1 MLFSKFHIKHD
12 YDRIQEIWAQLYC
25 EKQHSFFVS
34 WGWFDVWLAQ
44 LDEHAN
50 VSLVVGFE
58 NNQPQLAFFLGEIQK
73 RFLGLPIMKQFFIN
87 STGVALLDDLMIEY
101 NAIPSLQRD
110 SLLGDNYLHSYSVLE
125 LLDSNIMSPASS
137 ITFPGFSSLPN
148 DLKDLQANGYYFENR
163 AADSRYVDLS
173 QVRAN
178 ENTYLGLIS
187 RNKRSQI
194 NRSNRLLQSFGELR
208 IHKAATVAESLEMY
222 RMMISLHQKS
232 WQLRGQSGAFSN
244 RFLTG
249 FHEGLIKSNNRQVEI
264 YSISAGEH
272 VIGYIYGFIS
282 QDGFLY
288 YQSGFDDF
296 DDNKIK
302 PGLSSHALLIDYMAQ
317 RNLNCYDFL
326 VGDEDYKRSL
336 ATDSNRLNWF
346 TLYRQDKPT
355 RMMMQLR
362 KIKRWFNRRFC
373 R

>member
-12 YDRIQEIWAQLYC
+12 YDRIQEIWTQLYC

-34 WGWFDVWLAQ
+34 WSWFDVWLTQ
-44 LDEHAN
+44 LGEHAD
-50 VSLVVGFE
+50 VSLVVGFD
-58 NNQPQLAFFLGEIQK
+58 NDQPQLAFFLGEIQK
-73 RFLGLPIMKQFFIN
+73 RILGFPIMKQFYIN

-110 SLLGDNYLHSYSVLE
+110 SLLGDSYSLLE
-125 LLDSNIMSPASS
+125 LLDSNIMSSASS
-137 ITFPGFSSLPN
+137 ITFPGFSCLPN
-148 DLKDLQANGYYFENR
+148 DLKELQANGYYFENR

-178 ENTYLGLIS
+178 DDAYLGLIS

-194 NRSNRLLQSFGELR
+194 NRSNRLLQSLGDLR
-208 IHKAATVAESLEMY
+208 IHKAVTVAESLEMY

-244 RFLTG
+244 QFLKG
-249 FHEGLIKSNNRQVEI
+249 FHEGLIKSNNNKQVEI
-264 YSISAGEH
+264 YSISAGER

-282 QDGFLY
+282 QGGFLY

-302 PGLSSHALLIDYMAQ
+302 PGLSSHALLIDYMAK

-326 VGDEDYKRSL
+326 VGDEDYKKSL
-336 ATDSNRLNWF
+336 ATNSNSLNWF
-346 TLYRQDKPT
+346 TLYRQDKPMK
-355 RMMMQLR
+355 MMMKLR
-362 KIKRWFNRRFC
+362 ELKRWFNRRFS